1 MNEQNKTNKKA
12 IWLIGII
19 SLILLVLL
27 VLLQTSNIWKNLSI
41 ETANDTITLYALSTL
56 NFIAFIIFAFIF
68 IRNIVKLTRE
78 SRALQLG
85 AKLKTRLLIYLVGLS
100 ILPIIAMA
108 GFSFLFMNRAIERWF
123 VQIPENVVRA
133 PAKIQTKAIE
143 DQNAKLSETARM
155 LAITLEGKTLDQTL
169 LQEIVKLGNL
179 TRIEIISKSGN
190 IFANTEN
197 ALNPQQKT
205 EFENIIR
212 LIRSDKLSEYE
223 EKSLA
228 DGQGL
233 DVAQATFADGRRLL
247 IVTDFKSTV
256 DVSELVGDTLRQ
268 FDLLKN
274 KQQNVR
280 QIGFSTL
287 GLLTFLLIFASSWT
301 AFYIA
306 RGLTAPIKAIAEGS
320 DEIARGNFSH
330 RVDVFAEDELGLLVT
345 AFNQMS
351 SKLEENS
358 QELVDRRKYTETV
371 LQSLS
376 TGVISFNAA
385 SNVTTINNAA
395 IQMFRLEAAD
405 FKGFTLENLLGE
417 ENRVI
422 LERLLSRAKRIGQ
435 ATEQTVLAR
444 ENTDGN
450 TENGEALPVALTATA
465 LPEENG
471 VVLVIED
478 LTELI
483 SAQRAS
489 AWQEVAR
496 RMAHEIKNPLT
507 PIQLSA
513 ERIRKNFAHSS
524 EAKSELKLGKVIDE
538 STETILREVSSLK
551 GMVDEFSR
559 FARLPDIK
567 LEIGNLNQ
575 LITNAVPLFHDRGV
589 NIELD
594 LAVDLPNVLMDE
606 EQMRRVFANIIEN
619 SCEAVDNSNKV
630 NSIVIRSEYSQS
642 RELVIVEISDNGKGI
657 NLRDIQKLFQPYYS
671 TKGRGTGLGLAI
683 VQRIMLDH
691 GGKIIAS
698 NNPKGGAKFSL
709 QLPLP
714 RTV

>member
-27 VLLQTSNIWKNLSI
+27 VLLQTSNLWKNLSI

-143 DQNAKLSETARM
+143 DQNAKLSETAKM
-155 LAITLEGKTLDQTL
+155 LAKILEGKNTDETL
-169 LQEIVKLGNL
+169 LQEIVNVGNL
-179 TRIEIISKSGN
+179 TRIEIISKSGSV
-190 IFANTEN
+190 FADAEN
-197 ALNPQQKT
+197 ALNPEQKN
-205 EFENIIR
+205 ELENIIR
-212 LIRSDKLSEYE
+212 LIHIDGLNEFE
-223 EKSLA
+223 EKSLI
-228 DGQGL
+228 DGQGF
-233 DVAQATFADGRRLL
+233 DVAQASFADGRRLL

-256 DVSELVGDTLRQ
+256 DVSELVGDTLLQ

-358 QELVDRRKYTETV
+358 QELIDRRKYTETV

-395 IQMFRLEAAD
+395 IQMFRLEATD

-422 LERLLSRAKRIGQ
+422 LERLLGRAKRIGQ
-435 ATEQTVLAR
+435 AAEQTVLAR
-444 ENTDGN
+444 ENTDGS
-450 TENGEALPVALTATA
+450 TETGEALPVALTATA

-513 ERIRKNFAHSS
+513 ERIRKNFIQNS
-524 EAKSELKLGKVIDE
+524 EVKSELKLGKVIDE

-589 NIELD
+589 SIKLD
-594 LAVDLPNVLMDE
+594 LAEDLPNVLMDE

-619 SCEAVDNSNKV
+619 SCEAVDKSNEV
-630 NSIVIRSEYSQS
+630 NTIVIRSEYYQS
-642 RELVIVEISDNGKGI
+642 RELVVVEISDNGKGI
-657 NLRDIQKLFQPYYS
+657 NPRDIQKLFQPYYS

-683 VQRIMLDH
+683 VQRIILDH
-691 GGKIIAS
+691 GGKIVVS

-709 QLPLP
+709 ELPLP
-714 RTV
+714 RFA